1 MNYAYWNFKVSFFP
15 YGSEISRKWLPVGP
29 RQEALKHLWE
39 LFFSGKNTE
48 DLSLN
53 SVSTIF
59 KLSNHRPSHELS
71 AFLLCTLGIL
81 ISIAENVLT
90 HVDLWSLHNVDIHKQ
105 LLLFSR
111 CRPCELLARSA
122 PPSYTDLVS
131 SEEWVAKAT
140 LKSDLSRQFLTW
152 HGALCSLAALLNW
165 LPRQVCRD
173 TIKATGWREVTLCL
187 FCVWHHHETCWVPR
201 ADSLLQ
207 CWCRRQGQ

>member
-122 PPSYTDLVS
+122 PPILHWLGELWGVS
-131 SEEWVAKAT
+131 SKGHAEVRPQPTVPHMTRGFVFLSGSAQLTSKAGVQRHHQSNR
-140 LKSDLSRQFLTW
+140 LKRSDPLS
-152 HGALCSLAALLNW
+152 
-165 LPRQVCRD
+165 V
-173 TIKATGWREVTLCL
+173 LCL
-187 FCVWHHHETCWVPR
+187 TPSW
-201 ADSLLQ
+201 DLLGSKG
-207 CWCRRQGQ
+207 RLFITVLM